1 MDIAVRVFIIA
12 VFAYFTA
19 GCVSTDQLPYTVQI
33 EHRQKEMDR
42 HPRLGSVLVFP
53 TSGNIDPKGEVNQAI
68 QREVF
73 VQLGKI
79 AYSADHLEKIFR
91 DMTIPELFPLSIH
104 SQISY
109 FNQILK
115 TSDIQKVVAQGKI
128 RYPGIEFQYSKNIDL
143 HLAVKKLALVER
155 DLEPFTDAIRAL
167 DFETTHQLF
176 QSFPAIRSDVNMI
189 IYSAELSASP
199 RYLMFSR
206 IAGTEQSYMKGAPL
220 VLSAILVN
228 FETGGIRLAGRITS
242 ENYQENQLPYL
253 SQVRNMTALL
263 IRHADYQSRETKSTQ
278 KITE

>member
-1 MDIAVRVFIIA
+1 MDIAVRVFLIA
-12 VFAYFTA
+12 AFACIFS
-19 GCVSTDQLPYTVQI
+19 GCASTDQLPYTVQV
-33 EHRQKEMDR
+33 EHRQKEMNR
-42 HPRLGSVLVFP
+42 NPRLGSVLVFP
-53 TSGNIDPKGEVNQAI
+53 TSGNIDTKGEVNRAI

-73 VQLGKI
+73 LQLGKI
-79 AYSADHLEKIFR
+79 AYSVDHLEKIFR

-115 TSDIQKVVAQGKI
+115 TSEIKKIVAPGKI

-155 DLEPFTDAIRAL
+155 DLEPFTDAIGAL

-176 QSFPAIRSDVNMI
+176 QSFPSIRSDVNMI

-206 IAGTEQSYMKGAPL
+206 IDGTEQSYMKGAPL

-263 IRHADYQSRETKSTQ
+263 IRHADYQSRKTKSTQ